1 MEPTSLPVIPPDG
14 HAGCGGA
21 PLREEDHARLTS
33 ALHVWASL
41 RMRPFLRSFMGPED
55 VVQETWQRALEFH
68 DRFDRDQCTYRGFL
82 FGIAKN
88 VLLEASRRAERRNR
102 LGQSLGKRESGI
114 NLDRIADDI
123 TNVSRRV
130 ARDERITR
138 VLKLCGTLS
147 PTERDLLLHLGLE
160 GMGQQEVATMLAI
173 TRDALNK
180 RWQRLKA
187 QLLEAGLP
195 SELVG
200 D

>member
-1 MEPTSLPVIPPDG
+1 
-14 HAGCGGA
+14 
-21 PLREEDHARLTS
+21 
-33 ALHVWASL
+33 
-41 RMRPFLRSFMGPED
+41 MRPILRSFMGPED

-68 DRFDRDQCTYRGFL
+68 DRFDREHATYRGFL

-88 VLLEASRRAERRNR
+88 VLLEVSRRAERRNR
-102 LGQSLGKRESGI
+102 FGQSLGKRESGI

-130 ARDERITR
+130 ARDERISR
-138 VLKLCGTLS
+138 VLRLCGTLS
-147 PTERDLLLHLGLE
+147 PMERDLLLHLGLE
-160 GMGQQEVATMLAI
+160 GMSQMEVATMLAI

-195 SELVG
+195 GELLG